1 MVPWRLARS
10 RRTHRRHDEAG
21 LVPVNCCD
29 TFSTSGF
36 VSCITFL
43 HNAPYDA
50 MLSSL
55 KQRCCRVVH
64 RLSPLL
70 RRICLVSSTTAEAET
85 IDESFMRR
93 VPGEKLAMHHCIV
106 LDDNYECQL
115 SSYNNILAQLLS
127 RRVGSSLTLVWQIL
141 FPPLLFFFPPMKCVL
156 CIIYVMYL
164 VNKLSLSHLR
174 SRCRVAQLV
183 ECLVTSGYPDG
194 SSSGGPSLATLAR
207 EDWKSGKAHILQSRS
222 TTVQR

>member
-10 RRTHRRHDEAG
+10 RRTQRRHNEAG

-29 TFSTSGF
+29 TLCTSGF

-55 KQRCCRVVH
+55 KQRCCGVVH
-64 RLSPLL
+64 RLPPLL

-115 SSYNNILAQLLS
+115 SSYNNYSCTAVKQARGKQFDIGLANPFP
-127 RRVGSSLTLVWQIL
+127 SS
-141 FPPLLFFFPPMKCVL
+141 PLLPPSHEMCIVYYLCYVL
-156 CIIYVMYL
+156 
-164 VNKLSLSHLR
+164 
-174 SRCRVAQLV
+174 
-183 ECLVTSGYPDG
+183 
-194 SSSGGPSLATLAR
+194 
-207 EDWKSGKAHILQSRS
+207 GK
-222 TTVQR
+222 